1 MDYLINRYVTSLP
14 FCPIDLY
21 SLSDGLLIAFDTLL
35 TTTASLPTYLDQVA
49 YGCLPHHSQLQWPLM
64 ALPHRHLDEAGSVM
78 GSSEPHLMGQISGP
92 SQKRA
97 CIGGGCVCSRHV
109 LFGCLSRRGQ
119 TFKLYSYFQRTSDF
133 QLQLKTK
140 IRIEIKL

>member
-1 MDYLINRYVTSLP
+1 MTSLH

-21 SLSDGLLIAFDTLL
+21 NLSDGLLIAFDTLL

-64 ALPHRHLDEAGSVM
+64 ALPHRHLNEAGSVM

-97 CIGGGCVCSRHV
+97 CIGGRLCLLSPRSVCSH
-109 LFGCLSRRGQ
+109 LS
-119 TFKLYSYFQRTSDF
+119 YSFFQRTSVF
-133 QLQLKTK
+133 QLQPKTNTN
-140 IRIEIKL
+140 RNETLTDVS